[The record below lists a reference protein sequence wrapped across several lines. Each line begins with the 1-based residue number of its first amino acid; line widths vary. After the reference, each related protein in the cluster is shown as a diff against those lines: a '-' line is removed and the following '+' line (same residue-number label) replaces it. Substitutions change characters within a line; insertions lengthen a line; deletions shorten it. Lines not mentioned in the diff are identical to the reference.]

1 MVPLVGAGEW
11 WIRLLG
17 GFEIVGP
24 EGRVEVP
31 PSVQRVV
38 AYLALHAQAVP
49 RNVVAAHIW
58 PDIEP
63 ARARSNLR
71 TTVWR
76 LGPATAVVR
85 ATQASLAIAAT
96 VRVDLAAVERQA
108 ADARGSERVLLDHL
122 DGFDLALLPG
132 WDDEWVQLER
142 ERVRQV
148 ELHLLDD
155 IIASGARD
163 GRHGDAVDA
172 ALRAIRLDPLRE
184 ASQAALLRA
193 YLAGGNRAAAL
204 EHFRRFTRLMRQE
217 LGLPPSPELMK
228 IVGEMLPA
236 RTARRT

>member
-1 MVPLVGAGEW
+1 
-11 WIRLLG
+11 LLG
-17 GFEIVGP
+17 GFDIVGP
-24 EGRVEVP
+24 DGRVEMP

-49 RNVVAAHIW
+49 RPVVAAHIW

-63 ARARSNLR
+63 VRARSNLR

-76 LGPATAVVR
+76 LGPAAAVVQ
-85 ATQASLAIAAT
+85 ATTASLAIAPG
-96 VRVDLAAVERQA
+96 VNVDLAAVERQA
-108 ADARGSERVLLDHL
+108 AAVRGGDRVALEHL
-122 DGFDLALLPG
+122 GGFDLALLPG
-132 WDDEWVQLER
+132 WDDEWVELER

-155 IIASGARD
+155 IVASNARE
-163 GRHGDAVDA
+163 GRYGDAVDA

-184 ASQAALLRA
+184 ATQAALLRA

-204 EHFRRFTRLMRQE
+204 AHFRRFTRLMRQE
-217 LGLPPSPELMK
+217 LGLPPSAELMQ

-236 RTARRT
+236 RTTRRT